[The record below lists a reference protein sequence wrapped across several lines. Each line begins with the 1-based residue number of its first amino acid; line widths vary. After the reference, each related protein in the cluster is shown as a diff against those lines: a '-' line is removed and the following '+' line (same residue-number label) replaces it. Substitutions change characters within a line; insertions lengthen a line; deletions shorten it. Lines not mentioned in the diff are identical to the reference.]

1 MKILLLG
8 SNGQVGWEL
17 QRSLSP
23 LGDVIAPLRD
33 DLDLCGNLAD
43 LAGLR
48 TTVRKLAPQLVVN
61 AAAYTAVDRAEA
73 DREAAQVINGEAVAV
88 LAQEAQSMGA
98 WMVHFSTDYV
108 FDGSGDRP
116 WAESDPPA
124 PLNWYGASKL
134 EGERRLQSCC
144 TRHVLLRTSWVY
156 AQRGNN
162 FARTML
168 RLARER
174 DELKV
179 VADQFGAPTGAELIA
194 DVTAHVARA
203 AMQDPALAGTYHLSA
218 GGETSWHGYARH
230 VLEVAGRA
238 GATLRAGADQ
248 VRAITTADYPTPARR
263 PLNSRLDCSR
273 LKQTFGLHLPDWRAG
288 VTRMIHETL
297 SDR

>member
-1 MKILLLG
+1 MKVLLLG
-8 SNGQVGWEL
+8 GNGQVGWEL
-17 QRSLSP
+17 RRSLSP

-33 DLDLCGNLAD
+33 DPDLCGNLAD

-73 DREAAQVINGEAVAV
+73 DREAARAINAEAVAV
-88 LAQEAQSMGA
+88 LAQEAQAMGA
-98 WMVHFSTDYV
+98 WMIHFSTDYV
-108 FDGSGDRP
+108 FDGSGERP
-116 WAESDPPA
+116 WVESDQPA
-124 PLNWYGASKL
+124 PLNSYGASKL

-144 TRHVLLRTSWVY
+144 ARHVLLRTSWVY

-179 VADQFGAPTGAELIA
+179 VADQFGAPTGADLIA

-203 AMQDPALAGTYHLSA
+203 AMKDPALAGTYHLSA

-230 VLEVAGRA
+230 VLEVAAHA

-248 VRAITTADYPTPARR
+248 VRPIATADYPTPARR

-288 VTRMIHETL
+288 VTRMIQETL
-297 SDR
+297 TDA